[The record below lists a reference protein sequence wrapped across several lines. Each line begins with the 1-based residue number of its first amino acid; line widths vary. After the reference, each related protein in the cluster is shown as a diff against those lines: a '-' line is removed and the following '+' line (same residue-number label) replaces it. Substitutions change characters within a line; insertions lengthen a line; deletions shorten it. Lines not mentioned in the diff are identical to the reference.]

1 VRFQTSETVSVQDP
15 EMVLRALEMLLRDI
29 SSEVVRAGNEIT
41 LHGLGPSPRAM
52 NYRDITVLV
61 VSAEDDKT
69 VIKADVT
76 FQASAFLG
84 DASQDAVVRSKLEQ
98 VFEQVK
104 SQVDL
109 EKRRS
114 EATAAAPSEAADL
127 SDVSQAIEAASLAAH
142 AFAGAASEPVAS
154 DTSDAMAAS
163 PVAEASAVALLE
175 EPEKSVE
182 SLEDTVAPVPSAE
195 EELSEEESVA
205 DVTVLPDLDEEPQI
219 LNEEPQMS
227 PEIELVHS
235 RQMFADEAEEK
246 SSRLVWLVPAIAA
259 VLLLAAGAASPRFRG
274 QAAGWYSKV
283 IGLRHSNGAKTAVSP
298 GVSETPVAGT
308 NTATAGTNTAAAGTN
323 TATTGTAT
331 ATTVQP
337 AAPVVAVVNSVDPK
351 VWVESWAASMRGRD
365 PVAQASFYADPVEHY
380 IDQKNVSNATLVAEK
395 RADIARRHGLWT
407 FKLNDVVVES
417 KTASE
422 ASLRLV
428 KHYMVETEPSQM
440 SELFVKTRLQLKA
453 INGQWKIVSEREV
466 HEPAAAHVDP
476 IDQAPSANKVQ

>member
-1 VRFQTSETVSVQDP
+1 MRFQTSETVSVQDP

-114 EATAAAPSEAADL
+114 EATAAAPMESAEL

-154 DTSDAMAAS
+154 DTSDAMAVS
-163 PVAEASAVALLE
+163 PVVEASAVALLE
-175 EPEKSVE
+175 EPVE
-182 SLEDTVAPVPSAE
+182 SLEETVAPVPSAQ

-205 DVTVLPDLDEEPQI
+205 DVTVLPDLD
-219 LNEEPQMS
+219 EEPQMS

-246 SSRLVWLVPAIAA
+246 SSRLIWLVPAIAA

-283 IGLRHSNGAKTAVSP
+283 IGLRHSNGAKAVVSP
-298 GVSETPVAGT
+298 GVSETPVTGA
-308 NTATAGTNTAAAGTN
+308 NTETAGTN

-331 ATTVQP
+331 ATAMQP
-337 AAPVVAVVNSVDPK
+337 AAPMVAVVNSVDPK

-365 PVAQASFYADPVEHY
+365 PVLQASFYADPVERY
-380 IDQKNVSNATLVAEK
+380 IDQKNVSNAALLAEK
-395 RADIARRHGLWT
+395 RADMARRHGLWT
-407 FKLNDVVVES
+407 FKLNDVVV
-417 KTASE
+417 
-422 ASLRLV
+422 
-428 KHYMVETEPSQM
+428 
-440 SELFVKTRLQLKA
+440 
-453 INGQWKIVSEREV
+453 
-466 HEPAAAHVDP
+466 
-476 IDQAPSANKVQ
+476 